1 MKLSFKIKSYKKL
14 SILVSFCFSGTSFA
28 KSEPEY
34 VKNLFNSD
42 YYVACYYHD
51 QLQGL
56 ENSNPNLMYPSLD
69 FLTFGA
75 RKNYVWAINSGNS
88 NLIKTKLT
96 GKITDGFFIEEK
108 LSYQEVQNQCNS
120 ALKNKFPTQKF
131 DIFEIKAATSE
142 LAGYEYPIQFIKGEV
157 NQQKIKQIVLFG
169 DSLSDAGNLK
179 RWTKI
184 MPFYPF
190 WFGRFA
196 DGYVWNDYL
205 TERTHLPVL
214 NFAYGGAKT
223 DGTNDA
229 FNNSIPTQFLT
240 AVRTFFT
247 GSSKYYVNSYL
258 KSYLTTDSY
267 RTTNQKITN
276 PNETLYIF
284 WIGANDFLEKFEGNL
299 PAQNMF
305 ENPDAI
311 GGVNII
317 YKRAVDNI
325 VEQIKMLNN
334 AGGYH
339 FLVLNLPDLGKTPII
354 LTANYNKYQDDEK
367 NKTEFSIKL
376 SEATAKFNFYLNSS
390 LKNLQDIQKEKI
402 NIKIL
407 DVNSDFERIMNN
419 KNIFDDSFFDYGFT
433 KMNSK
438 YLIPKTNNYI
448 QDFCYSGNF
457 YKTAFSN
464 IGKETILMAVKENK
478 CSDENGNRIKYPI
491 FFNSPHPSAYSQ
503 CWVNF
508 AVEKIMIENGFL
520 NKNLETIDEMKKYC
534 QSQMN

>member
-1 MKLSFKIKSYKKL
+1 MKLTFYGKTCKKICFSFFF
-14 SILVSFCFSGTSFA
+14 LVSSYSYA
-28 KSEPEY
+28 KPEPEY
-34 VKNLFNSD
+34 IKNLFNSE

-75 RKNYVWAINSGNS
+75 RKNYVWAIKAENSAAVW
-88 NLIKTKLT
+88 TKLS

-108 LSYQEVQNQCNS
+108 LSYQDLQNQCNY
-120 ALKNKFPTQKF
+120 ALKNKFPTQKY
-131 DIFEIKAATSE
+131 DLFEMKASTSD
-142 LAGYEYPIQFIKGEV
+142 LAGYEYPIQFTNSEIS
-157 NQQKIKQIVLFG
+157 QQKIKQIVLFG

-196 DGYVWNDYL
+196 DGFVWNDYL

-229 FNNSIPTQFLT
+229 FNSSIPTQFIT
-240 AVRTFFT
+240 AVRSFFT

-258 KSYLTTDSY
+258 KSYLTIDSY
-267 RTTNQKITN
+267 RTTNQKISN
-276 PNETLYIF
+276 PNETLFII

-305 ENPDAI
+305 ENPDAV
-311 GGVNII
+311 GGVNFI

-325 VEQIKMLNN
+325 LEQIKMLNN

-367 NKTEFSIKL
+367 NKAEFSIKL
-376 SEATAKFNFYLNSS
+376 SEGTAKFNFYLDSA
-390 LKNLQDIQKEKI
+390 LKNLQDSQKEKI
-402 NIKIL
+402 NIKLL
-407 DVNSDFERIMNN
+407 DINSDFERIMNN
-419 KNIFDDSFFDYGFT
+419 KNIFDDSYFDYGFT
-433 KMNSK
+433 KLDSK
-438 YLIPKTNNYI
+438 YLIPKTKNYI
-448 QDFCYSGNF
+448 QEFCYSGNYF
-457 YKTAFSN
+457 KTAFTN
-464 IGKETILMAVKENK
+464 IGKETILMSVKENK
-478 CSDENGNRIKYPI
+478 CSDESGNRIKYPI
-491 FFNSPHPSAYSQ
+491 FFNSPHPSAYAQ

-508 AVEKIMIENGFL
+508 AVEKIMIENGLL
-520 NKNLETIDEMKKYC
+520 NKKQETMNEMKKYC
-534 QSQMN
+534 QAQMN